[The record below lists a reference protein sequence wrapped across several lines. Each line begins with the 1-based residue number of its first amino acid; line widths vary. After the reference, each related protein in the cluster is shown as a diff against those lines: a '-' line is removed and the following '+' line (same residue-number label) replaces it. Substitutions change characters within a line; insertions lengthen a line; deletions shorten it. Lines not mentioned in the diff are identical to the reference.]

1 MPLYKEAL
9 PLLAGLFVYY
19 LKGSSQV
26 LDNRSILKG
35 ENIYTF
41 RLKDLYFSNK
51 TSIPFTQKIRTDYP
65 KHLYFLIDPEYKI
78 NKACTLFSHLSAYFR
93 FCYSVSAAV
102 QTEAK
107 R

>member
-26 LDNRSILKG
+26 LDNRSVLKG
-35 ENIYTF
+35 QNICTF
-41 RLKDLYFSNK
+41 QMKHLYFSNER
-51 TSIPFTQKIRTDYP
+51 SEPIIPILYLFLTDP
-65 KHLYFLIDPEYKI
+65 GYKKK
-78 NKACTLFSHLSAYFR
+78 KACTLFSHLSAYFR
-93 FCYSVSAAV
+93 FCYSVSAAI

>member
-9 PLLAGLFVYY
+9 PLLAGFFVYR

-26 LDNRSILKG
+26 VDNRSVLKG

-41 RLKDLYFSNK
+41 RLKDLYFSNERSEPIIQNI
-51 TSIPFTQKIRTDYP
+51 SIFFRSEK
-65 KHLYFLIDPEYKI
+65 KKK
-78 NKACTLFSHLSAYFR
+78 NKACTLFSNLSAYFR
-93 FCYSVSAAV
+93 FCYSISAAV

>member
-26 LDNRSILKG
+26 LDNRSVLKG
-35 ENIYTF
+35 QNICTF
-41 RLKDLYFSNK
+41 QMKHLYFSNER
-51 TSIPFTQKIRTDYP
+51 SEPIYP
-65 KHLYFLIDPEYKI
+65 KHLYFLIDPEYKKK
-78 NKACTLFSHLSAYFR
+78 NKACTLFSHLSACFA
-93 FCYSVSAAV
+93 SA
-102 QTEAK
+102 T